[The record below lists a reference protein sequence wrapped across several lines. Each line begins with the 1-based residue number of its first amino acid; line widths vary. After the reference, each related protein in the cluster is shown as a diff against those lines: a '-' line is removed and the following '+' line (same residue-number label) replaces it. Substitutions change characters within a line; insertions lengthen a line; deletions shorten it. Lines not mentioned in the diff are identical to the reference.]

1 MVTLRIHMVEDMH
14 TAGLYPAAGP
24 LYGKPCT
31 LYPQHSSADPCVYTF
46 LPPSSSPLPP
56 PPPSHPSY
64 LPPPQGLWPDAQASL
79 QRVLYEVSASLE
91 KLGSREA
98 GLNTTFGGQLG
109 RYRGAREQLVAAQQE
124 YNRWGG
130 GVGGK
135 QYKAGGLCRRT

>member
-1 MVTLRIHMVEDMH
+1 MANPAPCILNTHQLIHV
-14 TAGLYPAAGP
+14 
-24 LYGKPCT
+24 CT
-31 LYPQHSSADPCVYTF
+31 
-46 LPPSSSPLPP
+46 PSSPPLPP
-56 PPPSHPSY
+56 LFLPHPRPTPPTS
-64 LPPPQGLWPDAQASL
+64 PPPQGLWPDAQASL

>member
-1 MVTLRIHMVEDMH
+1 MCVHL
-14 TAGLYPAAGP
+14 PPP
-24 LYGKPCT
+24 L
-31 LYPQHSSADPCVYTF
+31 F
-46 LPPSSSPLPP
+46 LPSSSPTPVPPLLPP
-56 PPPSHPSY
+56 
-64 LPPPQGLWPDAQASL
+64 PPPQGLWPDAQASL